1 MKCIEINH
9 SIINLELVKR
19 VDLIKSQFG
28 GYILRIDNTD
38 FDIKDAAKLYKQ
50 IKEIMLEKYKNPYDI
65 SKLLGK
71 QRG

>member
-1 MKCIEINH
+1 MRCIEINH
-9 SIINLELVKR
+9 SIINLDLVKR

-28 GYILRIDNTD
+28 GYILRIDDTD
-38 FDIKDAAKLYKQ
+38 FDTPKAQQMYKQ

-71 QRG
+71 QR

>member
-19 VDLIKSQFG
+19 VDLIKGQFG
-28 GYILRIDNTD
+28 GYILRIDDTD
-38 FDIKDAAKLYKQ
+38 FDTPKAQQMYKQ
-50 IKEIMLEKYKNPYDI
+50 IKEIMLEKYRNPYDI

-71 QRG
+71 QR

>member
-1 MKCIEINH
+1 MRCIEINH

-28 GYILRIDNTD
+28 GYVLRIDGVD
-38 FDIKDAAKLYKQ
+38 FDTPKAQQIYKMIKSM
-50 IKEIMLEKYKNPYDI
+50 MLEKYKNPYDI

-71 QRG
+71 QR

>member
-9 SIINLELVKR
+9 SIINLDLVRR
-19 VDLIKSQFG
+19 VDLIPAQFG
-28 GYILRIDNTD
+28 GYILRIDDVDYDTKN
-38 FDIKDAAKLYKQ
+38 AVKLYKQ

-71 QRG
+71 HR